1 MVCIRCKQEIGPRDK
16 QWAVFGAKQVEV
28 SGFSPS
34 GAREYAD
41 GSTGWLHLMPIP
53 WPVSNVAAHLT
64 PTSSK

>member
-16 QWAVFGAKQVEV
+16 QGAVFGAKQVEV

-41 GSTGWLHLMPIP
+41 GSTGWLHRGCFSVLQYRQLPP
-53 WPVSNVAAHLT
+53 PDDESAA
-64 PTSSK
+64 